1 MSATL
6 PDGGPDGTSN
16 GAPNGRPGGSLEDRL
31 RALGE
36 RRYHHRHP
44 FNLRMHEGTLT
55 PDELR
60 RWILNRFHYQR
71 HIPVKDALILAK
83 LGTRELRRSWIR
95 RVHDH
100 DGPPDAPPGEGGI
113 ERWLRLGEAAG
124 LDRDLLL
131 SGEGVLPGV
140 RMAVDGYVNFC
151 RNATVLEAVA
161 SSLTELFAPDLM
173 ATRIAAWER
182 HYPWVEPEGLRYF
195 QVRVGQGRRDS
206 GEAMDLVRA
215 WTHSRAD
222 EERVLAAFTFKCEV
236 LWSLLDAVEHA
247 GRTGAEVPDA
257 R

>member
-1 MSATL
+1 MSTTA
-6 PDGGPDGTSN
+6 PEQ
-16 GAPNGRPGGSLEDRL
+16 GAERDVPAPPWPAAELEDRL

-36 RRYHHRHP
+36 ERYHHRHP
-44 FNLRMHEGTLT
+44 FNLRMHDGRLT
-55 PDELR
+55 PRELC

-83 LGTRELRRSWIR
+83 LDSGELRRSWIR

-100 DGPPDAPPGEGGI
+100 DGRPDGDGTDGGI

-124 LDRDLLL
+124 LNRELLL

-140 RMAVDGYVNFC
+140 RRAVDAYVGFC
-151 RNATVLEAVA
+151 RNASALEAVA

-195 QVRVGQGRRDS
+195 QVRVDQGRRDS
-206 GEAMDLVRA
+206 GEAMRLVHWWVR
-215 WTHSRAD
+215 TRAD
-222 EERVLAAFTFKCEV
+222 QERVLAAFTFKCEV
-236 LWSLLDAVEHA
+236 LWSLLDAVDHERA
-247 GRTGAEVPDA
+247 PDG
-257 R
+257 